1 MIRLTVNDVKE
12 FLWQHLEKDMEVL
25 GKTLNLNMDDT
36 AIIIHL
42 IFSRFLQTTSGI
54 HINID

>member
-1 MIRLTVNDVKE
+1 MIKLTVNGVKE

-25 GKTLNLNMDDT
+25 GKTLNLNLDDT

-42 IFSRFLQTTSGI
+42 IFNRFLQNTAGI
-54 HINID
+54 HINLD